1 MSWLSSW
8 RPSFPEGRIERIYL
22 HWSGGDYTT
31 VYPSYHY
38 CITYDPVR
46 GVEAIATH
54 DLRANMRDVYL
65 DAAAEYAAHT
75 YRRNSYA
82 AGLSVMAM
90 KDARPQD
97 FGDFPLRE
105 DMIDAMCGVAA
116 AIATQYGIPVDAE
129 HIMTHAEAAVQDG
142 YFGSAE
148 DERWDIACLEP
159 LARSLTPDDALRTG
173 DVLRDRIR
181 EQEKIWTAGLS

>member
-8 RPSFPEGRIERIYL
+8 HPSFPEGRIDRIYL

-46 GVEAIATH
+46 GVQAIATH
-54 DLRANMRDVYL
+54 DLRANMRDVYV

-90 KDARPQD
+90 KDACPRN
-97 FGDFPLRE
+97 FGAFPLRE
-105 DMIDAMCGVAA
+105 DMIDGMCGVAA
-116 AIATQYGIPVDAE
+116 AIATHYGIPVDAE
-129 HIMTHAEAAVQDG
+129 HVMTHAEAAVQDG
-142 YFGSAE
+142 YFGTAE
-148 DERWDIACLEP
+148 DERWDIACLQP
-159 LARSLTPDDALRTG
+159 VTGSLTAADAERTG
-173 DVLRDRIR
+173 DVLRARIR
-181 EQEKIWTAGLS
+181 EQERLATR